1 VHSQPKCA
9 YRKKD
14 GEPCKAYA
22 REDDQFCFFHSPGS
36 TRDRREAQKA
46 GGTTRGRQNTAIA
59 MREIPD
65 NPLHNSADICG
76 LLSTTIN
83 EVRSGRLQ
91 PRIATAVGYL
101 ANILL
106 AAQEHGPLEDRLS
119 RLETVLRMSDGS
131 PQKVAAPVAVIERR
145 VGQHVIGL
153 EVRMP
158 IGVEGVAVGQSA
170 RRCDE
175 WQDSSSPS
183 AMSCS

>member
-59 MREIPD
+59 MRETPD
-65 NPLHNSADICG
+65 KPLRNSADICE

-83 EVRSGRLQ
+83 AVRSGRLQ
-91 PRIATAVGYL
+91 PRIATTVGYL
-101 ANILL
+101 ANILSS
-106 AAQEHGPLEDRLS
+106 AQEQAPLEDRLS
-119 RLETVLRMSDGS
+119 RLESVLGMSHVS
-131 PQKVAAPVAVIERR
+131 PKEVAAY
-145 VGQHVIGL
+145 
-153 EVRMP
+153 
-158 IGVEGVAVGQSA
+158 VEKIPDHQN
-170 RRCDE
+170 
-175 WQDSSSPS
+175 
-183 AMSCS
+183 